1 MRITA
6 SWSRSLGSTE
16 YKYVAR
22 CSALSWRAP
31 LRSSQT
37 PSTDMPKHARRDLAL
52 DGKIP
57 IQVVG
62 HCPAAAT
69 LDRQS
74 LRLAYRY
81 GRYVTFQMAE
91 VAVPRQMFQ
100 DILSLIAR
108 LRAPPAPA

>member
-22 CSALSWRAP
+22 CSAPSWRAP

-52 DGKIP
+52 DEKIP

-62 HCPAAAT
+62 HCTSAAT
-69 LDRQS
+69 LHRQPRLGAVERLDLRLLVDRQHQRV
-74 LRLAYRY
+74 L
-81 GRYVTFQMAE
+81 GRI
-91 VAVPRQMFQ
+91 
-100 DILSLIAR
+100 DIEADDI
-108 LRAPPAPA
+108 PAPW